1 MPVNEPRPFLVC
13 YDIAS
18 PKRLGR
24 VHRYLKKQGMP
35 LQYSVFLVQETR
47 ESLDLLLDGL
57 DGIINARE
65 DDVRAYPVNGVP
77 EYTALGRQ
85 QLPEGL
91 LLLGDGTLEAD

>member
-1 MPVNEPRPFLVC
+1 MPVNEPKPYLVC
-13 YDIAS
+13 YDIAN
-18 PKRLGR
+18 PKRLVR

-47 ESLDLLLDGL
+47 ETLERLLN
-57 DGIINARE
+57 GIDDIIDTKE
-65 DDVRAYPVNGVP
+65 DDVRAYPVNKTP

-91 LLLGDGTLEAD
+91 MLLGSGMLG